1 MDLGGG
7 RSVLEREELSTCVRQ
22 HKAGVAGK
30 RDRRGRLAG
39 AGRSSGRPGA
49 RGDGP
54 REGQLIEAEANLLV
68 FDTAPAPS
76 SSTWAGASPRRMRAK
91 TFVAG
96 SGTFGSARGFPIWL
110 ADARSENRLAVQKLA
125 ACTTWRRC
133 SGPSSIEAWPS
144 RNSCRATGSNR
155 EVLHRSAGGPLS
167 GTSAAAKATS
177 ILRAVAKEALCW
189 RGAKA
194 AKVRNSRKSV
204 TVGANTSDT
213 GCPRGTLTL
222 TGSSSASA
230 PGSRDAGPDA
240 GSSRV
245 EACHWASPLDRP
257 DIGRWRG
264 RPRRWT
270 PRLQEGGDG

>member
-7 RSVLEREELSTCVRQ
+7 RSVLEREELGACVRQ
-22 HKAGVAGK
+22 HKADVAGK
-30 RDRRGRLAG
+30 RGRRGRLAG

-144 RNSCRATGSNR
+144 RNSCRATGSSR

-189 RGAKA
+189 RGAMADKLRNRSNYLE
-194 AKVRNSRKSV
+194 KRHCGKEHLGHRVPQGYPNRYGIVRRERS
-204 TVGANTSDT
+204 GIP
-213 GCPRGTLTL
+213 GCWSGCREL
-222 TGSSSASA
+222 A
-230 PGSRDAGPDA
+230 P
-240 GSSRV
+240 
-245 EACHWASPLDRP
+245 
-257 DIGRWRG
+257 
-264 RPRRWT
+264 
-270 PRLQEGGDG
+270 